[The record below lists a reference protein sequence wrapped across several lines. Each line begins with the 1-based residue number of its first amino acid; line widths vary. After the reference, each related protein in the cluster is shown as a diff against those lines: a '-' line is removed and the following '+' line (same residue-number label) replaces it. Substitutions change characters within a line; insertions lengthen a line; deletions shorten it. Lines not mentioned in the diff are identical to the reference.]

1 MAKCIGCG
9 IKLQTN
15 SEELPGYV
23 PKLISVEATD
33 NIYCQRCFQIIHNGK
48 KYKPLISHTDYYHK
62 ISILKD
68 KKALIVLMIDI
79 MDIYGG
85 FIPHL
90 ADYIG
95 NNPVIVVVNKVDIM
109 PKDVRLKKID
119 ERIREIALC
128 ESLNVLSVI
137 MISATKKQNLDKVLL
152 KILKIKENH
161 DKKQYGY
168 KNKRQNKLSECYI
181 LGCASVGK
189 STFINA
195 IKQIYLNDDTKI
207 TTSDQFQTTMEFIKV
222 FVDKDN
228 YIIDTPGLINKR
240 SFGAYLDYE
249 SVRKLTPK
257 SYLKP
262 RTFQLNPDQ
271 TIFMGGLVKLDFLS
285 GIKINVSFYTSNELY
300 LHRTK
305 TINAENIFNTQLGKI
320 LVPPISNE
328 EMEKIKD
335 TKTHLFEIKEG
346 AFDLLISGVGFVHIV
361 GENISIKVTLFKEI
375 NVLLVPSFI

>member
-23 PKLISVEATD
+23 PKLISIESTD

-62 ISILKD
+62 ISILKN

-85 FIPHL
+85 FIPYL

-119 ERIREIALC
+119 ERIREIASN

-137 MISATKKQNLDKVLL
+137 MISAIKKQNLDKVLL

-161 DKKQYGY
+161 DKKQFGY

-249 SVRKLTPK
+249 SVKKLTPK

-262 RTFQLNPDQ
+262 RTFQLKPDQ

-305 TINAENIFNTQLGKI
+305 TINAEGIFTTQLGKL
-320 LVPPISNE
+320 LVPPISKE

-361 GENISIKVTLFKEI
+361 GENISIKVTLFEEI